1 MPYID
6 PCAISKGIIYCRFG
20 PTISAEKFL
29 LVAWRFEFGEQVEF
43 YKLQVH
49 GAEACNEVGNA
60 EGCRCELFKALID
73 YLIRISCSNY
83 IAAIF
88 VASTAR

>member
-1 MPYID
+1 MPYIN
-6 PCAISKGIIYCRFG
+6 PCAISKGIIHYRLS

-29 LVAWRFEFGEQVEF
+29 LVAWRFESSEQVEF

-49 GAEACNEVGNA
+49 GTEACYEVGNA
-60 EGCRCELFKALID
+60 EGCRCELFKDLID
-73 YLIRISCSNY
+73 YCIRISCSNY